1 MIAIIS
7 LCFINIENFTN
18 MSKES
23 GAISLLTRAVELD
36 GKKQWTSALVCYKEG
51 LQMLM
56 EAIGTESMDPA
67 KKSRFKEKAK
77 EYMNRAE
84 ILKKNIEAA
93 KVGSLQDF

>member
-1 MIAIIS
+1 MIAITS

-93 KVGSLQDF
+93 KVG